1 MPILHQEQHKVTKK
15 VLQACERCRLMKVKC
30 SGTEPCAR
38 CTRTKKVCQFA
49 PEAKRVSVSE
59 SLARL
64 DAMDTGTYYGS
75 LDSYLRDLQ
84 MGHLTLTITYHLN
97 AMHPQAIAP
106 QAARQ
111 QTLYHQHPQH
121 NDDQRPEHEDE
132 DNHTRASSPT
142 HPVNHNFWQNPL
154 VDNDYTFAKV
164 EGRYW
169 YMGPSSTWA
178 LCRRVLA
185 LIGKRI
191 PEGTSAPDPW
201 HLDGKALRLRW
212 RPVALDETPDV
223 SNLPPLDYAL
233 FLFNTVKFYLGLV
246 FYIIDEPTFLRNL
259 HEFYENPV
267 VKASACRSWFAQY
280 LFVLA
285 YGKAFIVNQSSPEGP
300 AGYQYAVR
308 AMGMLPDLSGLDSD
322 QISGIQ
328 ALALAA
334 VYLQSVDMR
343 LAAFQHIGQA
353 LRICIIEGMH
363 RHMPEDVVGEA
374 YSQQC
379 NVVFWVVYQLDREFS
394 ALIGAPSSIRDEDI
408 TVRSPSEM
416 FSSIDMLNMG
426 LQVRLSRLMARIL
439 TTVYGAGKQFD
450 GSLVRNTKSILRDLA
465 QLSKDLNHHLNTH
478 FQGTISKTSRIALRL
493 ILSYHYCVVLTT
505 RPLVMCAL
513 HMHIEQKDTPNSQA
527 IALAPPVASLM
538 QSCVDSAQTVLHTL
552 RVIGDEDLLE
562 AFLPFQ
568 LEDAF
573 SSAFILYL
581 IRAITPALIQDNNW
595 TENIRSALDKMIS
608 KGSIV
613 APLRKLELSQL
624 EMVTAVLSPT
634 GNVGGCAKEP
644 MAAAVEHDEQE
655 AAQTHD
661 EADEAG
667 WDMFMADCMI
677 GLSPREMLDLA
688 EQLGAESMF
697 SPYGHVDE

>member
-38 CTRTKKVCQFA
+38 CTRTKKICQFA

-59 SLARL
+59 SLACPG
-64 DAMDTGTYYGS
+64 AMDPGTYYGS

-84 MGHLTLTITYHLN
+84 ILVGHLTLTIMYHLN
-97 AMHPQAIAP
+97 AMP
-106 QAARQ
+106 ARQ
-111 QTLYHQHPQH
+111 QTQYNQHPHQH

-191 PEGTSAPDPW
+191 PEGTLAPDPW

-408 TVRSPSEM
+408 TVRSPAA
-416 FSSIDMLNMG
+416 F
-426 LQVRLSRLMARIL
+426 AAH
-439 TTVYGAGKQFD
+439 GAHLDQ
-450 GSLVRNTKSILRDLA
+450 NTKSILRDLA

-595 TENIRSALDKMIS
+595 TENIRSVLDKMIS

-624 EMVTAVLSPT
+624 EMQRWSMMSRRRRRRTTRRMRLGGTCSWRTA
-634 GNVGGCAKEP
+634 
-644 MAAAVEHDEQE
+644 
-655 AAQTHD
+655 
-661 EADEAG
+661 
-667 WDMFMADCMI
+667 
-677 GLSPREMLDLA
+677 
-688 EQLGAESMF
+688 
-697 SPYGHVDE
+697 